1 MTIRMDEG
9 AAELL
14 DTLHRAGYAA
24 YVVGG
29 CVRDSLLGLTPHDW
43 DLCTSAL
50 PQQVMELFGA
60 QRCIPTGLQHGTVTV
75 KQSGALYEITTFR
88 TEGTY
93 TDGRHPDEVHF
104 VPDVR
109 EDLARR
115 DFTINAMAYNE
126 KEGLVDP
133 FGGQADL
140 QSGIVRAVGVPR
152 QRFTEDALRILRL
165 YRFAARF
172 GFAID
177 PPTAQAAQELCAHL
191 DCVSV
196 ERIEEELAKLLTAP
210 APAAYLD
217 KKILLVIL
225 PELSSEAL
233 AAAKPVVDACP
244 AGEQALPI
252 RLAALLLAV
261 SFALSGC
268 SLVKNIGG
276 SSAAGTKTITRPAVE
291 SAELQFTHPA
301 AGEPVAVFDTTA
313 GVFRA
318 VLFPEQA
325 PQAYDNFVGL
335 VQAGYY
341 NGLTVTRVEQD
352 FVVEAGQGADG
363 KGTTIWNGSRYP
375 AEATD
380 KLHHYSGALC
390 MAADS
395 SGKCA
400 SVFYI
405 MSTLPGGD
413 SITQELTDQMNSAGY
428 RAEVVSAYQT
438 AGGAPYLDYT
448 DTVLGQVYEGMD
460 VVDTI
465 AQAAVDENQKP
476 TETITINSVSIETY
490 QAQ

>member
-1 MTIRMDEG
+1 MRALKKIM
-9 AAELL
+9 AALAL
-14 DTLHRAGYAA
+14 TAVLAGCSADNILSSIQ
-24 YVVGG
+24 GG
-29 CVRDSLLGLTPHDW
+29 K
-43 DLCTSAL
+43 A
-50 PQQVMELFGA
+50 
-60 QRCIPTGLQHGTVTV
+60 GTVQTV
-75 KQSGALYEITTFR
+75 S
-88 TEGTY
+88 
-93 TDGRHPDEVHF
+93 
-104 VPDVR
+104 
-109 EDLARR
+109 
-115 DFTINAMAYNE
+115 
-126 KEGLVDP
+126 
-133 FGGQADL
+133 
-140 QSGIVRAVGVPR
+140 
-152 QRFTEDALRILRL
+152 
-165 YRFAARF
+165 
-172 GFAID
+172 
-177 PPTAQAAQELCAHL
+177 
-191 DCVSV
+191 
-196 ERIEEELAKLLTAP
+196 
-210 APAAYLD
+210 
-217 KKILLVIL
+217 
-225 PELSSEAL
+225 
-233 AAAKPVVDACP
+233 
-244 AGEQALPI
+244 
-252 RLAALLLAV
+252 
-261 SFALSGC
+261 
-268 SLVKNIGG
+268 
-276 SSAAGTKTITRPAVE
+276 RPAVE

-395 SGKCA
+395 SGQCA

-476 TETITINSVSIETY
+476 TETITINSISIEIY